1 VAPDPTPRAASPYEP
16 TPVFINDAA
25 GAKVAHTPDAARTPR
40 PPPSAFSRAKR
51 RAWGNYNLHCVLDDG
66 RHATQAD
73 GRRELGLDKTRVS
86 HTIADYER
94 RGYIRTEGKLI
105 YPEVEPKPVSNTEKS
120 CGLPQLFGIRSCA
133 LHAHN

>member
-1 VAPDPTPRAASPYEP
+1 MTRQEQRS
-16 TPVFINDAA
+16 
-25 GAKVAHTPDAARTPR
+25 RTPQTPPERRDHR
-40 PPPSAFSRAKR
+40 PARSRGPSAEPG
-51 RAWGNYNLHCVLDDG
+51 GNYNLHCVLDDG